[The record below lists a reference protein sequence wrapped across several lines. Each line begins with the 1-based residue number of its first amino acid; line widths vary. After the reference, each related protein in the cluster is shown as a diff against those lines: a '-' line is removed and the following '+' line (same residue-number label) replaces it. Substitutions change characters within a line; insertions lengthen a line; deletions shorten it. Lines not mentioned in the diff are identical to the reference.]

1 MSQIMH
7 GDKQAQ
13 ELKAVPL
20 SDGTISRRITEMA
33 QDIKSQLTD
42 RVKRGKYALQLDEFI
57 DVANSAQLL
66 VFVRYSFDGKL
77 HEDMRFCTTLS
88 AKCTDGAAAM
98 LGKNKGLKARV
109 VQVAPHINF
118 THCIIH
124 REVLASKSL
133 DPELKTVLESATKIV
148 NHIKSRPLNTRLFA
162 ALCNEMGS
170 EHQSLLFHTEV
181 RWLSRGNVLR
191 RLFELRDAVRLF
203 LLEHGSHLAA
213 HLTDPDW
220 LTRLAYLA
228 CIFDKLNG
236 LNTSLQVENANIM
249 SLNDKINAFK
259 RKLDRWSARVK
270 TGCFDVFPELEEFM
284 EENDLCVNT
293 MHLQTL
299 LEHFIKF
306 FPEETAPEKYDWI
319 RSPFTVT
326 STHHLSSDIE
336 DALVELS
343 SDRTLKSAFNS
354 KMLAEI
360 WISVE
365 REYPQLSKAAIDI
378 LMPFGSTYLC
388 EKTFSTLT
396 YIKNKYRSRL
406 NVQDDLR
413 VAISKIKPR
422 MDLLGSKHIAH
433 PSHTF

>member
-1 MSQIMH
+1 MLRHLKTKHSSVAAKPADFFRRKERAFQSQKKVMTNQKTISAEAQKASYEVAYLIAQATKNPHTIGEILIKPAAIAMSQIMH

-13 ELKAVPL
+13 ELKAVPR

-33 QDIKSQLTD
+33 QDQ
-42 RVKRGKYALQLDEFI
+42 GQ
-57 DVANSAQLL
+57 
-66 VFVRYSFDGKL
+66 
-77 HEDMRFCTTLS
+77 
-88 AKCTDGAAAM
+88 
-98 LGKNKGLKARV
+98 
-109 VQVAPHINF
+109 
-118 THCIIH
+118 
-124 REVLASKSL
+124 
-133 DPELKTVLESATKIV
+133 
-148 NHIKSRPLNTRLFA
+148 
-162 ALCNEMGS
+162 
-170 EHQSLLFHTEV
+170 V

-191 RLFELRDAVRLF
+191 RLFELRDEVCLF

-249 SLNDKINAFK
+249 SLNDKIDAFK
-259 RKLDRWSARVK
+259 RKLDRWCARVK
-270 TGCFDVFPELEEFM
+270 TGCFDIFPELEEFM
-284 EENDLCVNT
+284 EENDLCVNS

-299 LEHFIKF
+299 LDHFIKF

-319 RSPFTVT
+319 RCPFTVT

-354 KMLAEI
+354 KMLAEF

-365 REYPQLSKAAIDI
+365 REYPQLVTAIDI
-378 LMPFGSTYLC
+378 LTPFGSTYLC